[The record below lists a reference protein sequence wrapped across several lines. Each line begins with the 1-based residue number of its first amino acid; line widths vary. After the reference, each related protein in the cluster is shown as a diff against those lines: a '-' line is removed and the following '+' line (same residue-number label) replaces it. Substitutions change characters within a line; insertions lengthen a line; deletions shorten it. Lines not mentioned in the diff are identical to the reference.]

1 MTVSDDLPASAAGPA
16 VQLAYRALAQ
26 ALDRREF
33 PAGSRLPGERAL
45 AQRLGVSRSSL
56 RLALAGL
63 ERDGRVHASAQRG
76 WYVSTDVVSEPPSV
90 LRSFTDIAR
99 DRGLTATARL
109 LTRRVRLTSYEEAVR
124 LRVAP
129 ASEVVEITRV
139 RGLDSVPVCL
149 DTTVVV
155 RDRAPVLETAELEN
169 RSLFALLEEAGV
181 HILRSQYTAHA
192 DAADAFTA
200 EVLRVPAGSPVLIG
214 EEVTFDRGETP
225 VLLGRAVYRGD
236 AYRFETMLHRG
247 TE

>member
-16 VQLAYRALAQ
+16 VQLAHRALAQ

-63 ERDGRVHASAQRG
+63 EREGRVHASAQRG
-76 WYVSTDVVSEPPSV
+76 WFVSTEMVSEPPS
-90 LRSFTDIAR
+90 LLKSFTDIAR
-99 DRGLTATARL
+99 DRGLTPTARVL
-109 LTRRVRLTSYEEAVR
+109 GRRVRLATYEEAVR
-124 LRVAP
+124 LRIAP
-129 ASEVVEITRV
+129 ASEVVEIIRV

-149 DTTVVV
+149 DTTVVI
-155 RDRAPVLETAELEN
+155 RGRAPALETADLEN
-169 RSLFALLEEAGV
+169 GSLFAFLEEAGV
-181 HILRSQYTAHA
+181 YVLRSNYTAHA
-192 DAADAFTA
+192 DAADAHTA
-200 EVLRVPAGSPVLIG
+200 EVLRVSAGSPVLIG
-214 EEVTFDRGETP
+214 EEVTFDRSEVP

-236 AYRFETMLHRG
+236 AYRFETTLHRG

>member
-1 MTVSDDLPASAAGPA
+1 
-16 VQLAYRALAQ
+16 LAQ

-63 ERDGRVHASAQRG
+63 EREGRVHSSAQRG
-76 WYVSTDVVSEPPSV
+76 WFVSTEMVSEPPSQ
-90 LRSFTDIAR
+90 LKSFTDIAR
-99 DRGLTATARL
+99 DRGLTPTARL
-109 LTRRVRLTSYEEAVR
+109 LGRRVRPAGFEEAVR
-124 LRVAP
+124 LRIAP
-129 ASEVVEITRV
+129 ASAVVEITRV

-149 DTTVVV
+149 DTTVVI
-155 RDRAPVLETAELEN
+155 RGRAQALETADLEN
-169 RSLFALLEEAGV
+169 SSLFALLEEAGV
-181 HILRSQYTAHA
+181 PVLRSHYTAHA

-214 EEVTFDRGETP
+214 EEVTFDRNEAP

-236 AYRFETMLHRG
+236 AYRFETTLHRS